1 MINFVFRLKHM
12 KEFKP
17 VLIFLLKF
25 MIAWGVLVGLYN
37 LYLSPYHSENKP
49 DPYSQTVAKWTVSCL
64 NTAGFDAHEIDDKTR
79 PWTWIYMKSDRTSYI
94 NEGCNAISIM
104 IIFVAFVVAFSTT
117 WKQTLLY
124 ILGGLVVI
132 QIMNVLRIALLNY
145 IFAYH
150 HEYGKMAHDY
160 LFPALLYGTI
170 VVLWIVWVKY
180 FALKPK
186 KRSDEQV
193 A

>member
-1 MINFVFRLKHM
+1 MINFVFRLKPM

-17 VLIFLLKF
+17 VLIFLLK
-25 MIAWGVLVGLYN
+25 LVVSGLILAIIYN
-37 LYLSPYHSENKP
+37 IYLWPFHAENKP

-64 NTAGFDAHEIDDKTR
+64 NTAGFESHQSDDPTR
-79 PWTWIYMKSDRTSYI
+79 PWTWIYMYGQKTSYI

-104 IIFVAFVVAFSTT
+104 IIFVAFVIAFSTT
-117 WKQTLLY
+117 WKQTILY

-132 QIMNVLRIALLNY
+132 QMMNILRIALLNY

-150 HEYGKMAHDY
+150 PDFAKMAHDY
-160 LFPALLYGTI
+160 LFPAILYGTI
-170 VVLWIVWVKY
+170 VVLWIIWVKY

-186 KRSDEQV
+186 KKSDEQV

>member
-1 MINFVFRLKHM
+1 MINFVFHFKPM

-25 MIAWGVLVGLYN
+25 MIVWGVLAIAYN
-37 LYLSPYHSENKP
+37 IYLSKYHAENKS
-49 DPYSQTVAKWTVSCL
+49 DPYSQTVASWTVSCL
-64 NTAGFDAHEIDDKTR
+64 NTAGFVSHQKDDVTR
-79 PWTWIYMKSDRTSYI
+79 PWTWIYMSETRASYI

-104 IIFVAFVVAFSTT
+104 IIFIAFVVAFSTT
-117 WKQTLLY
+117 WKQTIAY
-124 ILGGLVVI
+124 ILGGLVII

-145 IFAYH
+145 IFVYH
-150 HEYGKMAHDY
+150 DEYGKIAHDY
-160 LFPALLYGTI
+160 LFPAILYGTI

-186 KRSDEQV
+186 KESDEQV

>member
-1 MINFVFRLKHM
+1 M

-25 MIAWGVLVGLYN
+25 IVAWAVMVGLYN
-37 LYLSPYHSENKP
+37 LYLSPYHAENKP

-64 NTAGFDAHEIDDKTR
+64 NTAGFDAHQMDDKTR
-79 PWTWIYMKSDRTSYI
+79 PWTWIYMKNDRTSYI
-94 NEGCNAISIM
+94 NEGCNAVSIM
-104 IIFVAFVVAFSTT
+104 IIFVAFVIAFSTT
-117 WKQTLLY
+117 WKQTILY

-145 IFAYH
+145 IFGH
-150 HEYGKMAHDY
+150 HPDYAEMAHDY
-160 LFPALLYGTI
+160 LFPAILYGTI

-186 KRSDEQV
+186 KKSDEQV

>member
-1 MINFVFRLKHM
+1 M

-17 VLIFLLKF
+17 ILIFILKF
-25 MIAWGVLVGLYN
+25 VVVWGVLLIAYN
-37 LYLSPYHSENKP
+37 IYLNHYHKENKP
-49 DPYSQTVAKWTVSCL
+49 DPYSQTVASWTVSCL
-64 NTAGFDAHEIDDKTR
+64 NSAGFEALAQDDETR
-79 PWTWIYMKSDRTSYI
+79 PWTWIYMNNKHTSYI

-104 IIFVAFVVAFSTT
+104 MIFVAFIVAFSTT
-117 WKQTLLY
+117 WKQTVLY
-124 ILGGLVVI
+124 ILGGLIVI
-132 QIMNVLRIALLNY
+132 QIMNIIRIALLNY

-160 LFPALLYGTI
+160 LFPAIIYGTI

-186 KRSDEQV
+186 IKSDE
-193 A
+193 